1 MTKLIL
7 ENVDVG
13 YSKEISCFQGA
24 SVNFLPG
31 TFNVV
36 TGNAG
41 AGKST
46 LIRLFLG
53 VVKPKKGQVKVN
65 DVDLASLNSARLER
79 HRRNTGVVSQ
89 NPILIE
95 DRTTIVNV
103 ALPCQIL
110 GLPNAEIQHR
120 VEETMGLVGLDGVK
134 SVPCAKLSQ
143 SEKHRASIARALI
156 LKPKLLLADEPLAG
170 LDADSAINVIHL
182 FQRMSKE
189 GSTVIVTMVNDPQI
203 GESTNLFSIEDRK
216 INPVGNKKSI
226 IAETDDE

>member
-13 YSKEISCFQGA
+13 YSKEISCFQRA
-24 SVNFLPG
+24 SVNFFPG

-36 TGNAG
+36 TGTAG
-41 AGKST
+41 AGKTT

-53 VVKPKKGQVKVN
+53 VVKAKKGHVKVN
-65 DVDLASLNSARLER
+65 DVDLASLNSVRLER

-95 DRTTIVNV
+95 DRTTMANI
-103 ALPCQIL
+103 ALPCEIL
-110 GLPNAEIQHR
+110 GLPNAEIKRR
-120 VEETMGLVGLDGVK
+120 VEETVGLVGLDAVK

-143 SEKHRASIARALI
+143 SGKLRVSIARALI

-170 LDADSAINVIHL
+170 LDADSATNVFRL
-182 FQRMSKE
+182 FQRKSEE
-189 GSTVIVTMVNDPQI
+189 GSTVIVTMVNDPRT
-203 GESTNLFSIEDRK
+203 GKLPNLFSIEDRK
-216 INPVGNKKSI
+216 IVPVSNEKNI
-226 IAETDDE
+226 VTETDDE